1 MAKELTSSSAPISD
15 LTRYRLRDIR
25 RALLHLHKALLETE
39 RVSFER
45 ARGRIR
51 GSGEFLQLVTRD
63 PWFSWLHPLSGLIVQ
78 IDELLD
84 AEEPAAECDAGSL
97 ADQARTLLKPSE
109 DGAGFERKY
118 YDALQNGP
126 DVVLAHAG
134 ASRLLAREI

>member
-1 MAKELTSSSAPISD
+1 MAKELTSSTAPVSD
-15 LTRYRLRDIR
+15 LTRHRLRDIR
-25 RALLHLHKALLETE
+25 QALLHLHKALLETE

-45 ARGRIR
+45 ARGRIS

-63 PWFSWLHPLSGLIVQ
+63 PWFSWLHPLSELIVQ

-84 AEEPAAECDAGSL
+84 AEEPATERDAGNL
-97 ADQARTLLKPSE
+97 MDQARTLLRPSE
-109 DGAGFERKY
+109 GGAGFERKY

-134 ASRLLAREI
+134 VSKLLAGEI

>member
-1 MAKELTSSSAPISD
+1 MSPLSG
-15 LTRYRLRDIR
+15 
-25 RALLHLHKALLETE
+25 RAGAL
-39 RVSFER
+39 S
-45 ARGRIR
+45 

-63 PWFSWLHPLSGLIVQ
+63 PWFSWLHPLSGIIVQ

-84 AEEPAAECDAGSL
+84 AEEPAAERDAGNL
-97 ADQARTLLKPSE
+97 VDQARALLRPSE
-109 DGAGFERKY
+109 GGAGFERKY